1 MPKGASINDNT
12 ILSDCQ
18 AKLFVLNNKLSG
30 EKTLLKSLNP
40 SNLKTLLIS
49 GGLVGAMCVYSAPA
63 YAQIDEIVVTAR
75 KVEENLQDVPVAVTA
90 FTGEFFQDSGLVE
103 ISDIGRITPNFDI
116 QENGVSGSAFAN
128 ITIRGQTALNRELSS
143 DQAVGITIN
152 GAPITR
158 GTNIFSNL
166 FDVEQIEVLK
176 GPQGTLFGKNT
187 TGGAVVITTTA
198 PKLNEFSG
206 YAEVDIGN
214 FDRNDYEAV
223 FNVGGET
230 WALRFGAASQS
241 RDGFN
246 PGVRRD
252 GTTVVT
258 PLADG
263 APLPTN
269 VFSFSNIL
277 PDLTPVSVALPDTVG
292 FETGNDFADDDE
304 EFYKVSALFE
314 PNDQLSIRLNA
325 DYHEVDE
332 AGQGTR
338 VLHDGFLD
346 LNVAVPN
353 LVPVSGVAFTN
364 VAVST
369 INDENFNAV
378 SNQQDST
385 PAVIANETNLNGT
398 ISYDFG
404 NFNVTSI
411 TSYRDQELTSNNPFA
426 GGGVTVFI
434 GQESDIFAQ
443 ELRFSG
449 QSLNDR
455 LQWQFGGFYAD
466 EQGTDTD
473 NVAAIRLTGAENE
486 TIAAF
491 AQATYAV
498 NDRLNITGGIR
509 YTEEDRSLELITESR
524 PGGAFISVPPEEV
537 SFDGTS
543 WLASLDYAITDDAIA
558 YASISRGFRSGG
570 IDDERLNLLDVE
582 PPVDADG
589 NIIDVTIE
597 DITIDPEFVLNYE
610 VGLKGDFFDNTLRWN
625 TAAFYSDYTDIQVQT
640 FDPVLLD
647 PNGQAVQTLANGAEA
662 EVYGFETELT
672 YVPNDKLS
680 LGGTVGYTKADF
692 QEFVFTDPANPGTVI
707 DRSEDAIG
715 GPEWQAS
722 AFVRYEDYISD
733 GIRAGA
739 QLNITHRGSEQLIDG
754 LDLPTF
760 VNAGLADQEDLDS
773 YEIVNGQIDFD
784 IEQYDL
790 NVAFYGR
797 NIFDTEFDST
807 GFGFIALGLPLSQR
821 APGAPRTYGVRV
833 RKSF

>member
-1 MPKGASINDNT
+1 M
-12 ILSDCQ
+12 
-18 AKLFVLNNKLSG
+18 NKSKV
-30 EKTLLKSLNP
+30 KTYLL
-40 SNLKTLLIS
+40 S
-49 GGLVGAMCVYSAPA
+49 GGLIGAICVYSAPA
-63 YAQIDEIVVTAR
+63 YAQIDEIIVTAR
-75 KVEENLQDVPVAVTA
+75 KVEESLQDVPVAVTA

-128 ITIRGQTALNRELSS
+128 ITVRGQTALNRELSS

-152 GAPITR
+152 GAPVTR

-187 TGGAVVITTTA
+187 TGGAVIITTTA
-198 PKLNEFSG
+198 PKLDTFEG
-206 YAEVDIGN
+206 YVEADIGN
-214 FDRNDYEAV
+214 FDRNDFEGV

-241 RDGFN
+241 RDGFFT
-246 PGVRRD
+246 GTRRS
-252 GTTVVT
+252 GETTETVVDEDT
-258 PLADG
+258 
-263 APLPTN
+263 
-269 VFSFSNIL
+269 SFFTL
-277 PDLTPVSVALPDTVG
+277 DDTVG
-292 FETGNDFADDDE
+292 FETGNDFGDDNE

-314 PNDQLSIRLNA
+314 PNNELSIRLNA

-338 VLHDGFLD
+338 V
-346 LNVAVPN
+346 
-353 LVPVSGVAFTN
+353 
-364 VAVST
+364 
-369 INDENFNAV
+369 INDGLAGSFVVAAATTDAFGFNAV

-385 PAVIANETNLNGT
+385 PAIIANETNLNGT
-398 ISYDFG
+398 VSYDFG
-404 NFNVTSI
+404 DINFTSI

-426 GGGVTVFI
+426 GGGVVVFI

-443 ELRFSG
+443 ELRVSG
-449 QSLNDR
+449 QSFNDR
-455 LQWQFGGFYAD
+455 LQWQFGGFYSD
-466 EQGTDTD
+466 EEGTDTD
-473 NVAAIRLTGAENE
+473 NVGFPGTVRVTGAENE

-491 AQATYAV
+491 GQGTFAIT
-498 NDRLNITGGIR
+498 DRLNFTGGLR
-509 YTEEDRSLELITESR
+509 YTEEDRALALLSESR
-524 PGGAFISVPPEEV
+524 PGGLFINVPFQEV

-570 IDDERLNLLDVE
+570 VDDERLNLLDVE
-582 PPVDADG
+582 PPRTPVLDDQGDPVLDVNDDPVFEDVD
-589 NIIDVTIE
+589 ISLE

-610 VGLKGDFFDNTLRWN
+610 VGLKGDFFNNTLRWN
-625 TAAFYSDYTDIQVQT
+625 TAAFYSDYTDVQVQT

-647 PNGQAVQTLANGAEA
+647 PNGQAVITLTNGAEA

-672 YVPNDKLS
+672 YVPNEKLS
-680 LGGTVGYTKADF
+680 LGGTLGYTKADF
-692 QEFVFTDPANPGTVI
+692 LEFVFEDVTTDPVSFI
-707 DRSEDAIG
+707 DLSENTIG

-722 AFVRYEDYISD
+722 AFVRYEDYIAD
-733 GIRAGA
+733 GLRAGA
-739 QLNITHRGSEQLIDG
+739 QLNITHRGSEDLIDG
-754 LDLPTF
+754 VDAPAF
-760 VNAGLADQEDLDS
+760 EGAGLLEEQSSLNS

-790 NVAFYGR
+790 NVAFYSR
-797 NIFDTEFDST
+797 NIFDSEFDST
-807 GFGFIALGLPLSQR
+807 GFSFVAIGLPLSQR
-821 APGAPRTYGVRV
+821 APGSPRTYGVRV